1 MVDNRVIIGNHASNV
16 VIQQGCNNCT
26 QNIYSQV
33 SDDYSQITDLFKQI
47 VDISRTKAFD
57 TQLGDYSQP
66 AKVVIN
72 QIQQDI
78 SEKKPLSLVKER
90 LLNLRNIVENATG
103 SLIATGILGLLG
115 EITK

>member
-33 SDDYSQITDLFKQI
+33 SDDYSKITDLFKQI
-47 VDISRTKAFD
+47 VEISRSEVFN
-57 TQLGDYSQP
+57 TQLGHYSQP
-66 AKVVIN
+66 AKIVIN
-72 QIQQDI
+72 QIEQDI
-78 SEKKPLSLVKER
+78 NEKKPLPLVKER
-90 LLNLRNIVENATG
+90 LMSLRNIVENATG
-103 SLIATGILGLLG
+103 SLIASGILGLLG